1 MGNGSGVTRADRRRN
16 ARLEQLRG
24 LLPRDGAVAGIDLGE
39 DKQALAVV
47 DHDGRVVWR
56 RTVRVKAHQLG
67 GVLDD
72 AVAAAGGH
80 ARVTVACEPAGV

>member
-1 MGNGSGVTRADRRRN
+1 MRGWSSCGGCCRGMVRWPGS
-16 ARLEQLRG
+16 
-24 LLPRDGAVAGIDLGE
+24 IWGE

-72 AVAAAGGH
+72 AVAAGGH

>member
-1 MGNGSGVTRADRRRN
+1 
-16 ARLEQLRG
+16 
-24 LLPRDGAVAGIDLGE
+24 
-39 DKQALAVV
+39 
-47 DHDGRVVWR
+47 VWR